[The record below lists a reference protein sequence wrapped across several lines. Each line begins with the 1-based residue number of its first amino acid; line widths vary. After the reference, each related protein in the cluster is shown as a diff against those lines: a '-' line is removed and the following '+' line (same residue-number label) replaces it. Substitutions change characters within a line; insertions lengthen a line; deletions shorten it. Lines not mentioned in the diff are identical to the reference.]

1 LLYTAIWKVLEMGT
15 ETTEEDDSGNHEIV
29 IPDGLVRATIFL
41 PLRDPL
47 PLPEGKYLLLG
58 DELPELAGKP
68 VLVEAEDGGVVGVP
82 NSEGLAP
89 IEVRL
94 WRIEDVAA
102 KQPGTWATARACAA
116 SGLVAQQWDVPESA
130 TTGSTVQIVVQVTFL
145 IRKSGDTL
153 QGAIL
158 EQGLEFVQRLQT
170 AYNMIVGGPPAEL
183 LTQEQLPFLVPV
195 IVSPGP
201 PRPLRPGKVQM
212 LAPLPMATTMERFEF
227 SHLTPKQLLSEE
239 KAGQVLT
246 AAGALPLQPALPVQQ
261 LRTDARVQ
269 LHRYG
274 NYRQSIIASAAAAES
289 FVSTIYEMMMWEE
302 GVSPAKAAQRLSRV
316 ESILK
321 RTKREMS
328 SRLGGTWDENRPGP
342 VADWNTN
349 ILKVRNAIVHAGHVA
364 TRPEALRA
372 LDSLNAF
379 VALFADRFA
388 VRTVQRKLPKTAILS
403 VPRSSFERRRAW
415 SEILQKLSDQNYG
428 AWWHSFRAWQW
439 EMESQLG
446 Q

>member
-1 LLYTAIWKVLEMGT
+1 MDNESTD
-15 ETTEEDDSGNHEIV
+15 EEGSGNSKIV
-29 IPDGLVRATIFL
+29 IPDGLARATIFL
-41 PLRDPL
+41 PIRDSL

-68 VLVEAEDGGVVGVP
+68 VLVEAEEGGMVAVP
-82 NSEGLAP
+82 NSEGRSP

-94 WRIEDVAA
+94 WRIEDVAEE
-102 KQPGTWATARACAA
+102 KHGTWAATRACAA
-116 SGLVAQQWDVPESA
+116 SGLVARQWAVPESA
-130 TTGSTVQIVVQVTFL
+130 ATGRTVRLVVQVTLL
-145 IRKSGDTL
+145 IRKTEDTL

-158 EQGLEFVQRLQT
+158 EQGLEVVQRLQT

-195 IVSPGP
+195 VVSPGP
-201 PRPLRPGKVQM
+201 PQPLCPGNVQM

-227 SHLTPKQLLSEE
+227 SYPTPEQLISSEE
-239 KAGQVLT
+239 AGHVVM
-246 AAGALPLQPALPVQQ
+246 AAGALPLQPALPLQQ
-261 LRTDARVQ
+261 FRTDARVQ

-302 GVSPAKAAQRLSRV
+302 GLSPATAAQRLSRV
-316 ESILK
+316 EGIVK

-342 VADWNTN
+342 VADWDTY
-349 ILKVRNAIVHAGHVA
+349 IVKVRNAIVHAGHVA

-372 LDSLNAF
+372 LESLNAF

-403 VPRSSFERRRAW
+403 VPRSSFEKRHAW
-415 SEILQKLSDQNYG
+415 SKVLQELSDQHYG
-428 AWWHSFRAWQW
+428 AWWHGFRVWQC
-439 EMESQLG
+439 ELESQLG
-446 Q
+446 S

>member
-1 LLYTAIWKVLEMGT
+1 MDTGT
-15 ETTEEDDSGNHEIV
+15 IDEEDGGNNKIV
-29 IPDGLVRATIFL
+29 ITDGLARATIFL

-47 PLPEGKYLLLG
+47 PLPEGKYILLG

-68 VLVEAEDGGVVGVP
+68 VLVEAEDGGVVAVP
-82 NSEGLAP
+82 NSEGRAP
-89 IEVRL
+89 IEIRL

-102 KQPGTWATARACAA
+102 EQSETFAAARACAA
-116 SGLVAQQWDVPESA
+116 SGLVAQQWALPESA
-130 TTGSTVQIVVQVTFL
+130 TRGSTVQLVVQGTFL
-145 IRKSGDTL
+145 IRKTGDTL

-195 IVSPGP
+195 VVSPGP
-201 PRPLRPGKVQM
+201 PQPLRPGNVQM
-212 LAPLPMATTMERFEF
+212 IAPLPMATTMERFEF
-227 SHLTPKQLLSEE
+227 SHLTSKQLLSEE
-239 KAGQVLT
+239 EAGRIVM

-261 LRTDARVQ
+261 FRTDARVQ

-302 GVSPAKAAQRLSRV
+302 GVSPATAAQRVSRV

-328 SRLGGTWDENRPGP
+328 SRLGGMWDENRPGP
-342 VADWNTN
+342 VADWNTY
-349 ILKVRNAIVHAGHVA
+349 ILKVRNAIVHTGHAA

-372 LDSLNAF
+372 LESLNAF
-379 VALFADRFA
+379 VGLFADRFA

-403 VPRSSFERRRAW
+403 VPKSSFERRHAW
-415 SEILQKLSDQNYG
+415 SEVLQKLSDQNYG
-428 AWWHSFRAWQW
+428 AWWHSFRVWQW
-439 EMESQLG
+439 ELESQLG